1 MTALPQNKAWLIC
14 ALWLTLYKTGK
25 KMNIA
30 KSIEIV
36 KKYGSNV
43 GLTDFLEILQEMS
56 DAFEDLWER
65 EQIAYRVVV
74 SAGQKMFAPKGE

>member
-1 MTALPQNKAWLIC
+1 
-14 ALWLTLYKTGK
+14 
-25 KMNIA
+25 MNIA

-36 KKYGSNV
+36 KEYGSNV

-56 DAFEDLWER
+56 DAFDDLWER

>member
-14 ALWLTLYKTGK
+14 ALWLTLYKTGNQ
-25 KMNIA
+25 MDIS

-36 KKYGSNV
+36 KQYGSNV
-43 GLTDFLEILQEMS
+43 GLTDFLEILQEMAN
-56 DAFEDLWER
+56 DFEQLWER

-74 SAGQKMFAPKGE
+74 SAGRKMFAPKGE

>member
-1 MTALPQNKAWLIC
+1 MLKENKMDIS
-14 ALWLTLYKTGK
+14 
-25 KMNIA
+25 
-30 KSIEIV
+30 KSIEVV
-36 KKYGSNV
+36 KQYGSNV

-56 DAFEDLWER
+56 NDFEQLWER